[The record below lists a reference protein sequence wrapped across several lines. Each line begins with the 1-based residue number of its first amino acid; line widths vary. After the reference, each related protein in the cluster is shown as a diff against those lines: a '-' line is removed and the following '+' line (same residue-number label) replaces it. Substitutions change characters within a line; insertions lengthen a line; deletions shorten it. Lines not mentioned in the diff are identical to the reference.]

1 MPAVRNEMGTCNSM
15 THMTLTLEFSD
26 ADIDSPQPVTFDVV
40 TTVLKALLF
49 WDIYILH
56 RLSQST
62 SLPNVSETNVLG
74 WERADHC
81 QQFC

>member
-1 MPAVRNEMGTCNSM
+1 MAPLMEEEGGASLPAVRNEMGACNSM

-49 WDIYILH
+49 WDIYIGY
-56 RLSQST
+56 LSPTASQMCLRQT
-62 SLPNVSETNVLG
+62 S
-74 WERADHC
+74 
-81 QQFC
+81 